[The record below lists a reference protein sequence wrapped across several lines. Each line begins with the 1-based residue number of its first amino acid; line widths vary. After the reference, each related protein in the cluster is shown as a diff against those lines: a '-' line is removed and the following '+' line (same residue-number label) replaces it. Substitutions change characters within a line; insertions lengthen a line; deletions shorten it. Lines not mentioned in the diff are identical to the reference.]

1 MSFRRLLLGG
11 AAALL
16 AGLVYLNALH
26 NPFVY
31 DDYRTIVDNVSVQSP
46 GSFRAIVLHDI
57 TRPIVNLSY
66 AADRAL
72 WGAQPFGFHVTSVI
86 LHMLNVL
93 LLYQLACRFAADLI
107 PASDR
112 AGEAGPTRAPAR

>member
-1 MSFRRLLLGG
+1 MSSRRLLVGG

-31 DDYRTIVDNVSVQSP
+31 DDYRTIVENGSVQSP

-72 WGAQPFGFHVTSVI
+72 WGALWGAQPFGFHVTSVL
-86 LHMLNVL
+86 LHMVNVV
-93 LLYQLACRFAADLI
+93 LLYQLASRFADDLMS
-107 PASDR
+107 ASD
-112 AGEAGPTRAPAR
+112 